1 MGRGQPVTA
10 LKMKKI
16 KGICNGIE
24 SDIGIGKVIGISNW
38 FFQTG
43 CYLLSYRY
51 GLGGYRYR
59 IDMGWAI
66 IGTLSF
72 PKKQVDTGPWCSTS
86 GAHMIIH
93 VLQAAM
99 QSYYCNAS
107 CNET

>member
-38 FFQTG
+38 FFQKG

-72 PKKQVDTGPWCSTS
+72 PKKQVDTGPC
-86 GAHMIIH
+86 
-93 VLQAAM
+93 
-99 QSYYCNAS
+99 
-107 CNET
+107 